1 MINPDGDNAE
11 SWRDCGRMCL
21 HTPRCKSWDFVWDEY
36 GMCLMY
42 MGSCTFH
49 SRVGSI
55 AGMKACP
62 YGAFPGKCFSKI
74 IFYCKNVLSVIR
86 SILIIRISYM
96 QHLIVLCLQIALQK
110 ISGIAVH

>member
-62 YGAFPGKCFSKI
+62 YGAFPGKLLFKDYFLLKHI
-74 IFYCKNVLSVIR
+74 P
-86 SILIIRISYM
+86 
-96 QHLIVLCLQIALQK
+96 
-110 ISGIAVH
+110 

>member
-1 MINPDGDNAE
+1 MILGIHHLEHIYLWTENCPKLDYFCHGGRMINPDGDNAE
-11 SWRDCGRMCL
+11 TWRDCGRMCL

-62 YGAFPGKCFSKI
+62 YGAFPGKSFSKI
-74 IFYCKNVLSVIR
+74 IFS
-86 SILIIRISYM
+86 
-96 QHLIVLCLQIALQK
+96 
-110 ISGIAVH
+110 